1 MKIRELFAAVGFD
14 IDYDALRKLN
24 GELDAVKG
32 LTNEVFGNLR
42 KISDGIRNVGLGLTA
57 GITLPMGALAVSSS
71 KAYAGLEQINVF
83 YETLIG
89 NADEAKTLMGDL
101 LNFEA
106 KTPFTL
112 DQVLQYSQKLL
123 MMKIPLEEIT
133 DTLRMVGEAAGG
145 RVQYI
150 GGILE
155 QLHQVK
161 NLGYAS
167 MMDIRPLSN
176 QGVPIIEALA
186 KVMNTSKAGVMEAVS
201 NRGITYEILM
211 NAIRSI
217 ADEREGLLEKQSKT
231 LGGLWATLMSR
242 WYMFRTEIG
251 KIIVESLKLKDVLQ
265 FVIDKLSTMVKIF
278 KELPKALQGAI
289 FVFGIFITLLGPAL
303 VMLGMFLN
311 TAVSIMA
318 LKFGLSMFGVSL
330 GMIAAKVGPLILLF
344 TKWIAIIALV
354 YLALDDLYNWIKG
367 NDSLTGVLLGPW
379 QKWYEDVKSFIDD
392 IWRKLEAIYR
402 VFTDPFSAD
411 TWKNFKYEAVH
422 SFKTAF
428 PEWHPSEYDFSGVNF
443 NPSSSAKSSS
453 GNYNT
458 AKIENNLT
466 ISVPPGTT
474 EEQVRF
480 IERTVNDTVNQNLNE
495 QLNKL
500 FVGNDG

>member
-133 DTLRMVGEAAGG
+133 GTLRMVGEAAGG

-201 NRGITYEILM
+201 
-211 NAIRSI
+211 
-217 ADEREGLLEKQSKT
+217 
-231 LGGLWATLMSR
+231 
-242 WYMFRTEIG
+242 
-251 KIIVESLKLKDVLQ
+251 
-265 FVIDKLSTMVKIF
+265 
-278 KELPKALQGAI
+278 
-289 FVFGIFITLLGPAL
+289 
-303 VMLGMFLN
+303 
-311 TAVSIMA
+311 
-318 LKFGLSMFGVSL
+318 
-330 GMIAAKVGPLILLF
+330 
-344 TKWIAIIALV
+344 
-354 YLALDDLYNWIKG
+354 
-367 NDSLTGVLLGPW
+367 
-379 QKWYEDVKSFIDD
+379 
-392 IWRKLEAIYR
+392 
-402 VFTDPFSAD
+402 
-411 TWKNFKYEAVH
+411 
-422 SFKTAF
+422 
-428 PEWHPSEYDFSGVNF
+428 
-443 NPSSSAKSSS
+443 
-453 GNYNT
+453 
-458 AKIENNLT
+458 
-466 ISVPPGTT
+466 
-474 EEQVRF
+474 
-480 IERTVNDTVNQNLNE
+480 
-495 QLNKL
+495 
-500 FVGNDG
+500 